1 MNEIISFMRDEP
13 LVMTLCP
20 EEESIL
26 LNKNVLD
33 HLEQPRQVQILINE
47 EQGMLLLKACS
58 VEDREAVVI
67 PQLPPDQLEVSGA
80 SLLKRIR
87 RLMGWADNCPRQI
100 MGFAIPEHYAIAFD
114 LHSAVPVQLKPSGG
128 GLPGRRS

>member
-1 MNEIISFMRDEP
+1 MNEFISFMRDEP

-47 EQGMLLLKACS
+47 ERGMLLLKACS
-58 VEDREAVVI
+58 PDGLER
-67 PQLPPDQLEVSGA
+67 QLPE
-80 SLLKRIR
+80 
-87 RLMGWADNCPRQI
+87 ADHGLC
-100 MGFAIPEHYAIAFD
+100 
-114 LHSAVPVQLKPSGG
+114 HSRALCDCI
-128 GLPGRRS
+128 

>member
-47 EQGMLLLKACS
+47 EQGMLLLK
-58 VEDREAVVI
+58 VGVQRFGDRTRCRADRTQTVV
-67 PQLPPDQLEVSGA
+67 
-80 SLLKRIR
+80 
-87 RLMGWADNCPRQI
+87 
-100 MGFAIPEHYAIAFD
+100 
-114 LHSAVPVQLKPSGG
+114 
-128 GLPGRRS
+128 